1 MNFKWRNKKKRK
13 RKLVGFN
20 LNRKYSND
28 RYDLVELYK
37 KKNDKTIIIKRCV
50 DKLNNETYYQETEIY
65 RNTIMKDIRVK
76 KSDTQI
82 SREKKLNGIYSL
94 EYKDIANIPKD
105 MLLDENIVL
114 SAEKYIHFDKHIIS
128 TKSQNN
134 IPVTKKLKRL
144 K

>member
-13 RKLVGFN
+13 RKLVGFK

-134 IPVTKKLKRL
+134 IPITKKLKRL

>member
-13 RKLVGFN
+13 RKLVGFK

-82 SREKKLNGIYSL
+82 SREKKLNGICSL

>member
-13 RKLVGFN
+13 RKLVGFK

-128 TKSQNN
+128 TKSHNN
-134 IPVTKKLKRL
+134 IPITKKLKRL